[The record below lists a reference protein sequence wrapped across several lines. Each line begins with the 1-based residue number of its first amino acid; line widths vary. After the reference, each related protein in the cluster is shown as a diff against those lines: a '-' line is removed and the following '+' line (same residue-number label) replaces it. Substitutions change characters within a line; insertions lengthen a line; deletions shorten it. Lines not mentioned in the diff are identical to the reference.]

1 MKAYVGMANAVP
13 DSRIPRRFSTMMTST
28 IPTDSATSCP
38 CRDCTAE
45 VMFATPELT
54 DTATVST

>member
-1 MKAYVGMANAVP
+1 M
-13 DSRIPRRFSTMMTST
+13 
-28 IPTDSATSCP
+28 PTASATSCP
-38 CRDCTAE
+38 CSDCTAE